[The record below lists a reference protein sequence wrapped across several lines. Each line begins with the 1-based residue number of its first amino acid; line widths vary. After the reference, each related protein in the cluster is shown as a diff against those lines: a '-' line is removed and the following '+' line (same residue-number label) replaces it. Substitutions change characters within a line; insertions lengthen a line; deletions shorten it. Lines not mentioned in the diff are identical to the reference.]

1 MRRALVMPVSAA
13 IVGALLAVGVTALDR
28 PHNAH
33 ESVHVVRVAPDV
45 RVVRGDVAEEIE
57 AEIEKEIAEA
67 FEVQASL
74 RGGLL
79 EKVLR
84 EVESELRIAMES
96 EDLTPREREKLQ
108 KAMERL
114 DERLPMDLELAEL
127 IEGITKEDGSAHKDA
142 VAADAPVAPAVPD
155 TPETPAPPAGSSG
168 N

>member
-28 PHNAH
+28 PHNGHGTVRVLTPAP
-33 ESVHVVRVAPDV
+33 EAHVVRV
-45 RVVRGDVAEEIE
+45 DVAEEIE
-57 AEIEKEIAEA
+57 REIADA
-67 FEVQASL
+67 FEVRASL
-74 RGGLL
+74 QGGLL

-84 EVESELRIAMES
+84 EVETELRIAVES
-96 EDLTPREREKLQ
+96 EDLTPREREKLVE
-108 KAMERL
+108 AMERL
-114 DERLPMDLELAEL
+114 EAELPMELNLAEL
-127 IEGITKEDGSAHKDA
+127 IEGITREDGSAHKDA